1 MLYHKIVFWLL
12 YIYAFSVRKSAS
24 MNDVVAALKIHDDG
38 SLMMMFENDEK
49 VSFSFGPDEGAEI
62 NFGQMKVID
71 TYHER
76 YLLGHSLC
84 EGNANDNGNYVG

>member
-1 MLYHKIVFWLL
+1 MF
-12 YIYAFSVRKSAS
+12 FSVTKSAS
-24 MNDVVAALKIHDDG
+24 MNDVLTALKIHDDG

-62 NFGQMKVID
+62 NFGQMKVVD

-84 EGNANDNGNYVG
+84 EGNANDNDNYVG